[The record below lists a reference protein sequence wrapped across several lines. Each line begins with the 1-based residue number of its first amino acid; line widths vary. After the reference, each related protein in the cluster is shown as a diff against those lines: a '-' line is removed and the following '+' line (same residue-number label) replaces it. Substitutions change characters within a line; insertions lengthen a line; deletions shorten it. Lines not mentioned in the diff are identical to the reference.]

1 MIKMER
7 KKSSTLWTS
16 SQTGIKRRRRE
27 DLVVRVFKPGMQL
40 QQILSK
46 AERGKKDDNELLKN
60 NDVDGGARFSPSSGS
75 PRSLVSTPVEMYR
88 KFWHGGSVAS
98 QMTTNARE
106 AEGKEKSGSSSATTS
121 PRSFHSR
128 WRISRTFAGNRS
140 PGEKGTD
147 VGQRKRNSSE
157 KKDKTRMHNEQQ
169 HQERQQLK
177 GNDDQNDHISGSKTT
192 KTLKRSDSVITVV
205 PALSD
210 IQNKA
215 IPPPSPPISKPPEY
229 YPQRPIYIHGPIR
242 LQEGV
247 LSQFSTRKDSIASLE
262 AFLTTAAIEP
272 PNPVQESR
280 RASDD
285 AAENDIVEFF
295 DSYGFGLGTRQD
307 YRLDQFWEEEEE
319 EERVHQFHN
328 EDNID
333 YEVEKVDGDDD
344 DGDTICYCNS
354 NSDTDSEILS
364 LGNSGNIF
372 MIGEKGASDYDDN
385 DNEKDG
391 SCGNGNGN
399 DDDSDETADV
409 ELFYEPATES
419 ESQII
424 EITLAQPQLDETVG
438 VAVTC

>member
-1 MIKMER
+1 MER
-7 KKSSTLWTS
+7 PKSSTLWTS

-60 NDVDGGARFSPSSGS
+60 NDVDGGARFSPSSSS

-88 KFWHGGSVAS
+88 KFWHRGSVAS
-98 QMTTNARE
+98 QMATNARE
-106 AEGKEKSGSSSATTS
+106 AEGKEESGSSSATIS

-157 KKDKTRMHNEQQ
+157 KKDKMRMHEEQQ

-177 GNDDQNDHISGSKTT
+177 ENNDQNDHISDSKTT

-215 IPPPSPPISKPPEY
+215 IPPPSILNPSES

-247 LSQFSTRKDSIASLE
+247 LAPFSTRKDSIASLE
-262 AFLTTAAIEP
+262 ACLTAAAIEP
-272 PNPVQESR
+272 PNPVQKSR

-285 AAENDIVEFF
+285 AAEKDIVKFF
-295 DSYGFGLGTRQD
+295 DSYGFGIGMRQD
-307 YRLDQFWEEEEE
+307 CRLDQFWEEEEE
-319 EERVHQFHN
+319 EEGVHQFHN
-328 EDNID
+328 KDNID
-333 YEVEKVDGDDD
+333 HKVEKDDGDDDD

-364 LGNSGNIF
+364 FGNSGNIF
-372 MIGEKGASDYDDN
+372 MVGERDASDYDDN

-391 SCGNGNGN
+391 SCGN
-399 DDDSDETADV
+399 DHDDSDKTADV
-409 ELFYEPATES
+409 ELFYEPDTES
-419 ESQII
+419 ESEII
-424 EITLAQPQLDETVG
+424 EIALAQPQLDETVG